1 MEDTGLIKTK
11 KCTGCGRELPV
22 TEFYRKSNTHDGLQ
36 YRCKECQREALRQKN
51 KRESGGGMLRGT
63 ENVHGKAAHGRAGE
77 ARVQGRIGIRQENKY

>member
-36 YRCKECQREALRQKN
+36 YRCKECQRETLRQKN
-51 KRESGGGMLRGT
+51 KRESGGHAPR
-63 ENVHGKAAHGRAGE
+63 N
-77 ARVQGRIGIRQENKY
+77 

>member
-11 KCTGCGRELPV
+11 KCTRCGRELPV
-22 TEFYRKSNTHDGLQ
+22 TEFHKKNNALDGLQ
-36 YRCKECQREALRQKN
+36 SWCKECFSEAAKQQR

-77 ARVQGRIGIRQENKY
+77 ARIQGRIGIRQENKY

>member
-11 KCTGCGRELPV
+11 KCTRCGRELPV
-22 TEFYRKSNTHDGLQ
+22 TEFHKKNNALDGLQ
-36 YRCKECQREALRQKN
+36 SWCKECQREALRQKN